1 MENKTIKADFAQFIF
16 LDDSTVVARAN
27 DGVNIDGK
35 KVQYAIDLIEKELP
49 GDYAMILDRKADYS
63 VMPVEVYKFFASRE
77 KLKAIAIVTY
87 KGRDF
92 LPDNMEQ
99 RIFENKIEK
108 FSSIN
113 EAQEWIKGLFLEV
126 ESDHSG

>member
-1 MENKTIKADFAQFIF
+1 M
-16 LDDSTVVARAN
+16 ARAN
-27 DGVNIDGK
+27 EGVNIDGK
-35 KVQYAIDLIEKELP
+35 KVEYAIDLIEKELP

-63 VMPVEVYKFFASRE
+63 VVPVEVYKFFASRE

-113 EAQEWIKGLFLEV
+113 EAHEWIKGLFLEV